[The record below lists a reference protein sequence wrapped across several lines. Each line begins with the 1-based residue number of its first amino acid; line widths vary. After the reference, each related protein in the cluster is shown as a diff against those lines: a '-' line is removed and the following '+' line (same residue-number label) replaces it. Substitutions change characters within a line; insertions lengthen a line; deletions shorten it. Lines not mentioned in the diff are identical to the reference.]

1 MSEREEA
8 FYHGTI
14 ENIPEGSLVEPRT
27 KGGHA
32 WATTDLNSA
41 VEHTQKRIHS
51 GVGQSD
57 ENKTVNHGKIYAVVP
72 VDERSVET
80 ETMSGIKNA
89 VASRKGFKVSRQI
102 ASVLPRRD
110 NE

>member
-1 MSEREEA
+1 MSERQNA

-14 ENIPEGSLVEPRT
+14 ENIPEGAVVEPRT

-32 WATTDLNSA
+32 WATTDLKSA

-51 GVGQSD
+51 GIGKSD
-57 ENKTVNHGKIYAVVP
+57 ENKTVSHGKIYEVTP
-72 VDERSVET
+72 VDEGSVET

-110 NE
+110 EE